1 MSVNI
6 YLLYKYSKAF
16 LFSRWPPTLLHGL
29 RTSYVIFLCNESSRV
44 LLILLSKDTLRL
56 PKFSCEFGKNGK
68 EKSSG
73 FLCDLKVRELDLNI
87 DLTSPAQVLQTLH
100 NVSVGCFLCKDED
113 IYSQAS
119 SGLPYILSENLRYPS
134 E

>member
-16 LFSRWPPTLLHGL
+16 LFSWWPPTLLHVL

-44 LLILLSKDTLRL
+44 LLISLSKDTLRL
-56 PKFSCEFGKNGK
+56 LKFSCVFGKNGK

-73 FLCDLKVRELDLNI
+73 FLCDLKVRELNLNI
-87 DLTSPAQVLQTLH
+87 DLTSAQVLQTLH
-100 NVSVGCFLCKDED
+100 NVSVGYFLCKDED